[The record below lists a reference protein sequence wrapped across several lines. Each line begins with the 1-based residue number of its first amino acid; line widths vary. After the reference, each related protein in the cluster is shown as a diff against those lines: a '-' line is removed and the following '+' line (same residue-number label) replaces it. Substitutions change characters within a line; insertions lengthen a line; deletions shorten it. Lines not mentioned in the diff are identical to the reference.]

1 MLSRTVKN
9 LLDNSVISTETFTYD
24 AAGNVTD
31 APDLCFEYDTNNRL
45 TKFCNNTISYD
56 LDGNI
61 VRSIDILANREY
73 NYEYEEGKIVRA
85 TESDIELS
93 GDIVTSKAIVNTVKY
108 Y

>member
-9 LLDNSVISTETFTYD
+9 LCDDSIIATETFTYD

-45 TKFCNNTISYD
+45 TEFCNNTVSYD

-85 TESDIELS
+85 TEAEIELS
-93 GDIVTSKAIVNTVKY
+93 GEVVSAKVIVNTVKY

>member
-24 AAGNVTD
+24 AADNVTD

-45 TKFCNNTISYD
+45 TKFCNNTVNYD

-61 VRSIDILANREY
+61 VR
-73 NYEYEEGKIVRA
+73 A
-85 TESDIELS
+85 TEAEIELS